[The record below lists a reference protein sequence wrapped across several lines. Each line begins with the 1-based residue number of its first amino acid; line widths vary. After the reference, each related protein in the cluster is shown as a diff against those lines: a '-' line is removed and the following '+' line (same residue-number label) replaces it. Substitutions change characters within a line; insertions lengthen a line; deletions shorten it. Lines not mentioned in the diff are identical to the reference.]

1 MVSMRIRS
9 GDVSG
14 DVVRNYRVNGIPA
27 TILIDKEGKI
37 RERMAGFRSAIAQE
51 LTAKVAELTSEKP

>member
-1 MVSMRIRS
+1 MRIRS